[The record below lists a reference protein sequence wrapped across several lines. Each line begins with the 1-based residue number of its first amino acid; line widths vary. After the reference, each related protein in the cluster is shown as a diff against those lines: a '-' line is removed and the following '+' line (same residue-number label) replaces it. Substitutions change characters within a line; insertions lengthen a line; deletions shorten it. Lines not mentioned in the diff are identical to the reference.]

1 MKVQGPKST
10 KNEEEELKARLKQFG
25 SNISFSSV
33 KEYNPKSKQTNRKV
47 SKKNA
52 DVVSWT
58 KHHLLPKGWLVA
70 PLHEAEEDKDDKAD
84 ASKINKGEENKEDDG
99 KIQVREPGGKIL
111 RSHGEAAAFMEED
124 GSYGEEDIQNLYNVS
139 LPGKVEGARTK
150 EGTSESARTTGV
162 QEGASEPVSGL
173 NDVGASRSAGVS
185 TGRAGHFRSSNCC

>member
-99 KIQVREPGGKIL
+99 
-111 RSHGEAAAFMEED
+111 
-124 GSYGEEDIQNLYNVS
+124 
-139 LPGKVEGARTK
+139 
-150 EGTSESARTTGV
+150 
-162 QEGASEPVSGL
+162 
-173 NDVGASRSAGVS
+173 
-185 TGRAGHFRSSNCC
+185 

>member
-10 KNEEEELKARLKQFG
+10 ENEEEKLKARLKQLG
-25 SNISFSSV
+25 SNISFSNV
-33 KEYNPKSKQTNRKV
+33 KDNDPKSKQINRKV
-47 SKKNA
+47 SKKST

-70 PLHEAEEDKDDKAD
+70 PLQEAGGEEDKDGK
-84 ASKINKGEENKEDDG
+84 EEDG

-162 QEGASEPVSGL
+162 QEGASEPVSAL
-173 NDVGASRSAGVS
+173 NDVGASRSAEVS

>member
-10 KNEEEELKARLKQFG
+10 KNEEELKARLKQFG

-33 KEYNPKSKQTNRKV
+33 KEYNPKSKQTTRKV

-139 LPGKVEGARTK
+139 LPGEVESARTTEVK
-150 EGTSESARTTGV
+150 EGTSE
-162 QEGASEPVSGL
+162 PVLGL
-173 NDVGASRSAGVS
+173 NDADARRSGGVS
-185 TGRAGHFRSSNCC
+185 TGRPGHFRSSNCC